1 MDNPTSEI
9 QHLKSKIA
17 QDLLRIGAVALRPND
32 PFTWASR
39 RRSPVYCDNRL
50 TLGYPDIRTRIAD
63 GFTAHVAAM
72 GRGADVIAGTATAG
86 IPHAALVADR
96 LGLPMAYV
104 RAKPKAHGKENL
116 IEGRI
121 APGQRVVVI
130 EDLISTGGSSLA
142 AAAAVRAAGAD
153 PVAVLAIF
161 TYGFDEAQVAFDDA
175 GIPLVTLTDF
185 ETLIAV
191 AVESGALTDEQ
202 VVTLRNWRENAAA
215 WSRVYGGA

>member
-1 MDNPTSEI
+1 MGN
-9 QHLKSKIA
+9 QKSKIA

-32 PFTWASR
+32 PFTWASG

-72 GRGADVIAGTATAG
+72 DRGTDVIAGTATAG

-116 IEGRI
+116 IEG
-121 APGQRVVVI
+121 
-130 EDLISTGGSSLA
+130 
-142 AAAAVRAAGAD
+142 
-153 PVAVLAIF
+153 
-161 TYGFDEAQVAFDDA
+161 
-175 GIPLVTLTDF
+175 
-185 ETLIAV
+185 
-191 AVESGALTDEQ
+191 
-202 VVTLRNWRENAAA
+202 
-215 WSRVYGGA
+215 